1 MQNNSSESPALWTQF
16 CRHPNLKDRE
26 TTTWFC
32 GTCSA
37 CCGDYFG
44 GRGHC
49 VEMIVGE
56 EKKKT
61 VEQNWSHFALLGSV
75 VERGSRPAGT
85 CDTDRGPRRISA
97 YYISWSGKHANNK
110 CMSNV
115 LVFFAWLIMPFNSR
129 STTPLHR
136 IISQWSW
143 LFLLSHALSPFFFF
157 FFFLIAKWIMD
168 PAIFT
173 RGRVASWRM
182 GWPIKSI
189 RSRHTNG
196 QSLLLLKTTS
206 PFGLKKIKR
215 WSVRRQNNL
224 PHLCFS
230 VFSVLL
236 H

>member
-1 MQNNSSESPALWTQF
+1 MQNNSAESPALWTQF

-26 TTTWFC
+26 TTTRFC

-37 CCGDYFG
+37 CCGDYFR

-56 EKKKT
+56 EKKKS

-75 VERGSRPAGT
+75 VEMGSRPAG
-85 CDTDRGPRRISA
+85 DTDRGPRRISA

-129 STTPLHR
+129 STTLLHR

-143 LFLLSHALSPFFFF
+143 LFLLSHALSPSFFFSS
-157 FFFLIAKWIMD
+157 LQNESWIQPSLPEGEWRAGEWAD
-168 PAIFT
+168 QS
-173 RGRVASWRM
+173 RASDADTQTNRAFCCWR
-182 GWPIKSI
+182 
-189 RSRHTNG
+189 
-196 QSLLLLKTTS
+196 Q
-206 PFGLKKIKR
+206 
-215 WSVRRQNNL
+215 L
-224 PHLCFS
+224 PHLAS
-230 VFSVLL
+230 RKLKDGV
-236 H
+236 